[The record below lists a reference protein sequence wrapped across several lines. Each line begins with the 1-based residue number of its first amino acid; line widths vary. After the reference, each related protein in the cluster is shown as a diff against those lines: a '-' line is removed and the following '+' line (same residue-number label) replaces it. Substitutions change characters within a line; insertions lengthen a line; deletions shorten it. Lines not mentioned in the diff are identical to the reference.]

1 MTLYTSDTDNTKL
14 WLRRAL
20 VFTSVSLFLA
30 LFGAVNE
37 MFSHGVYSYSM
48 IYAFAYPLVL
58 GAFPSIIMAMLSR
71 PCKGSVAF
79 DLYVFA
85 IAFATVGSLIDGV
98 LEIYGTS
105 NRYMVIFNVVSV
117 LLLAASVILWIVKR
131 IRHRK
136 TDGN

>member
-20 VFTSVSLFLA
+20 VFTSASLFLA
-30 LFGAVNE
+30 LFGAVYE

-71 PCKGSVAF
+71 PCKDSVAF

>member
-20 VFTSVSLFLA
+20 VFTSVSLFLT
-30 LFGAVNE
+30 LFGAVYE

>member
-20 VFTSVSLFLA
+20 VFTSVSLFLT
-30 LFGAVNE
+30 LFGAVYE

-71 PCKGSVAF
+71 PCKDSVAF